1 MTDKHFS
8 TERETI
14 RLEMFID
21 AILAI
26 ILIDQ
31 YSACLCQYLYFPT
44 LFIVVILMHLFKQF
58 FR

>member
-14 RLEMFID
+14 GLEMFID

-31 YSACLCQYLYFPT
+31 YSACLCQYLYFLYT
-44 LFIVVILMHLFKQF
+44 FYSSHRYASF
-58 FR
+58 